1 MREISDLR
9 VKAEK
14 FLKTAEDALR
24 NGDYDSCVSR
34 CYYAMFFL
42 AEAVLL
48 TKNLKAASHKGVLGL
63 FGQHFV
69 KTGIFDKGLGR
80 ALNDA
85 YDKRQI
91 GDYSVGFSI
100 TQKEA
105 QEMLK
110 TAFNFVNEMKN
121 YLERASVIKN
131 ES

>member
-1 MREISDLR
+1 MREIDDLL

-14 FLKTAEDALR
+14 FLKTAEDALHG
-24 NGDYDSCVSR
+24 GDYDSCVSR

-48 TKNLKAASHKGVLGL
+48 TKNLKASSHKGVLGL

-69 KTGIFDKGLGR
+69 KTGVFDKELGR

-91 GDYSVGFSI
+91 GDYGVGFSI

-105 QEMLK
+105 QDMLK
-110 TAFNFVNEMKN
+110 TALNFVDTMKSH
-121 YLERASVIKN
+121 LERASVTKK
-131 ES
+131 